1 MSAATP
7 TPLSYS
13 TPPPKDQSI
22 IDEEPYLYLIIF
34 LMVIVFFSGIC
45 WIFCCGTCVGQDLL
59 KLMGLRRFLPDDVNS
74 FRINSEDE
82 DDIIVIE

>member
-45 WIFCCGTCVGQDLL
+45 WIFCCGTC
-59 KLMGLRRFLPDDVNS
+59 
-74 FRINSEDE
+74 
-82 DDIIVIE
+82 